1 MNWHFIMFWNVMTT
15 CFLLMVLI
23 DITEDFSPA
32 MIACDEDW
40 SIGKP
45 WMLSLTAES
54 LDKEDRE
61 FGFAGGEGFLVSWVQ
76 WEWRGWRNLAS
87 TPIPPNLEIHCMI
100 PCKSKQYRFQVALKL
115 WFPKVFKVPKASVG
129 IKITV
134 AGNVQTLADHARLEY
149 RGSDPITVQNAVK
162 LSNICLRLLALKNY
176 EECNEPR
183 WGKKVRW
190 MLKVSCRCFFKSRV
204 VTLPLAL
211 VEIGN
216 SHRLRLNHGSTMAP
230 IFGQDPWPVIT
241 SLPSIPP
248 CAKMTS
254 GSRKSIQKRSRDTPG
269 EEENWR
275 HPKVV

>member
-1 MNWHFIMFWNVMTT
+1 MLWPQWPHTSFLPMF
-15 CFLLMVLI
+15 LI

-76 WEWRGWRNLAS
+76 WEWSWLETDGGQDHLQKAYALYVFRGWRTLAS
-87 TPIPPNLEIHCMI
+87 TRIPPDVEIHCMI
-100 PCKSKQYRFQVALKL
+100 PCKFEQNRFQVVLFNFLWCSESSQVHLPRFQQL

-162 LSNICLRLLALKNY
+162 LSNICLRLLALQNY
-176 EECNEPR
+176 EQCN
-183 WGKKVRW
+183 K
-190 MLKVSCRCFFKSRV
+190 
-204 VTLPLAL
+204 
-211 VEIGN
+211 
-216 SHRLRLNHGSTMAP
+216 
-230 IFGQDPWPVIT
+230 
-241 SLPSIPP
+241 
-248 CAKMTS
+248 
-254 GSRKSIQKRSRDTPG
+254 
-269 EEENWR
+269 
-275 HPKVV
+275 PKWE